1 MSARTNTERALIAL
15 RQRIVSGAI
24 AGGQRLFEVALAEEL
39 SMSRTPVRAALSKL
53 AEEGLLDRA
62 KAGGFAVRRFD
73 LRDVSDTI
81 ELRGVLEGT
90 AARLAAER
98 GAPEAALNT
107 ARDAVRRIDAALSAE
122 TVDISTYSQCN
133 TVFHEQLARMADSAV
148 LAREL
153 ARVNALPFAS
163 PSAFLDDESK
173 TQALRSALIVANAQH
188 HAILDAISERQGA
201 RAESVTREHAR
212 AALRNVEFLTTDAAA
227 LREGSA
233 SLAIVSN

>member
-1 MSARTNTERALIAL
+1 MSARNNTEKALITL

-24 AGGQRLFEVALAEEL
+24 SGGQRLFEVALAQEL
-39 SMSRTPVRAALSKL
+39 EMSRTPIRAALSKL

-90 AARLAAER
+90 LARLAAER
-98 GAPEAALNT
+98 GAPADALRK
-107 ARDAVRRIDAALSAE
+107 ARDAARRIDAALAAE
-122 TVDISTYSQCN
+122 NMDISIYSQHN
-133 TVFHEQLARMADSAV
+133 TTFHSQLAHMADSAV
-148 LAREL
+148 LAREV

-163 PSAFLDDESK
+163 PSAFLDDEGR
-173 TQALRSALIVANAQH
+173 TQQARSALIIANAQH
-188 HAILDAISERQGA
+188 HAILDAIEARQGA

-227 LREGSA
+227 LREGSP
-233 SLAIVSN
+233 SLAIVSR